1 MSKARCKYCGCDL
14 RYLDGWGE
22 HIDLSDNSV
31 LGFVCNKGVEDLGF
45 GPGYKK
51 HTPYSKE
58 ERVKLILETYIN
70 LRKKVHP

>member
-1 MSKARCKYCGCDL
+1 M
-14 RYLDGWGE
+14 
-22 HIDLSDNSV
+22 SDNSV
-31 LGFVCNKGVEDLGF
+31 LGFVCKKGVEDLGF